1 MFGFEPVRIQARVL
15 GGFVQGMP
23 KPGAR
28 RKVDAEHPSLNPKN
42 SCHNIHGFMRILS
55 INCLGI

>member
-15 GGFVQGMP
+15 GGFVQTMP
-23 KPGAR
+23 KPGAG

-42 SCHNIHGFMRILS
+42 YSAIIYLGSCGFCPS
-55 INCLGI
+55 IV